1 MDCLAFG
8 VISRAFK
15 LVMEY
20 CRAGRTKKDQIAKA
34 SCASDSKR
42 KRKDQNPVAL
52 DQFFVPPDT
61 FLQGLE
67 AKP

>member
-1 MDCLAFG
+1 VDCFAFG

-20 CRAGRTKKDQIAKA
+20 CRAGRTKKDQIAKT

-42 KRKDQNPVAL
+42 KKKDQCPVAL
-52 DQFFVPPDT
+52 DHFFAPPDT
-61 FLQGLE
+61 FPQG
-67 AKP
+67 